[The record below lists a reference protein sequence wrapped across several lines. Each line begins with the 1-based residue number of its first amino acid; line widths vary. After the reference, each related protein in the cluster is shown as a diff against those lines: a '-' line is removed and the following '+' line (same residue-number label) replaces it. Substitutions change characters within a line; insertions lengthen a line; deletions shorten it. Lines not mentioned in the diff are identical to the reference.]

1 MNRRI
6 AKAQLSSYKA
16 SLLADPPKKRK
27 LTFFYLLNLY
37 PVFHGV
43 TSLLPIRDIIALT
56 RTCRG
61 LSKTYQYMLPV
72 QWNIDRTLQRFV
84 NDPCEFRS
92 QMGRHNALVSG
103 SLALQFFERV
113 VWNDSDMDVF
123 ITKGDGATEFSRYI
137 CRRENYLYNESKTSA
152 KIYPEDDISQV
163 MILHHMCHRKSHCA
177 I

>member
-6 AKAQLSSYKA
+6 AKAQLSPYKA
-16 SLLADPPKKRK
+16 SLLAESPKKRE
-27 LTFFYLLNLY
+27 LTFLYLLNLY
-37 PVFHGV
+37 PIFNAV

-56 RTCRG
+56 RTCKG

-84 NDPCEFRS
+84 NDPYGFRS
-92 QMGRHNALVSG
+92 QMGRYNALVSG

-123 ITKGDGATEFSRYI
+123 MTKGDGATEFARYI
-137 CRRENYLYNESKTSA
+137 CRRENYLYNESKSTD

-163 MILHHMCHRKSHCA
+163 MILHHICYRKSHCA
-177 I
+177 L